1 MEDFFLDISYKNKTV
16 RFKVVNP
23 EAPLATLM
31 DNLRHSIGE
40 DGRLIFDFPSID
52 QTGAPLD
59 YFFGKEDP
67 QVHEIRVLRPRIGR
81 EDQKLADYNVN
92 NCIGC
97 NSCFTREG
105 NKCFQ
110 NDDIVQI
117 YEKLRNADT
126 VAIASPEYF

>member
-67 QVHEIRVLRPRIGR
+67 QVHEIRGSYSRMR
-81 EDQKLADYNVN
+81 
-92 NCIGC
+92 
-97 NSCFTREG
+97 
-105 NKCFQ
+105 
-110 NDDIVQI
+110 
-117 YEKLRNADT
+117 
-126 VAIASPEYF
+126 